1 MLLLCEHIS
10 EPATVQE
17 ALSHPEWKQAINAE
31 FQALLKNHT
40 WDLVPYQEDMNIV
53 TNKWVFRVKYKVDG
67 SVDRY
72 KARLV
77 AKGFQQLAGID
88 VFETFSPVVKAST
101 IRVIFSLVVTHG

>member
-31 FQALLKNHT
+31 FQALLKNQT
-40 WDLVPYQEDMNIV
+40 WDLVPYQEDINIV
-53 TNKWVFRVKYKVDG
+53 AKADG
-67 SVDRY
+67 SVDRF

-77 AKGFQQLAGID
+77 AKGFQQVAGID
-88 VFETFSPVVKAST
+88 FFLDFQSCS
-101 IRVIFSLVVTHG
+101 